1 MRDDAPRL
9 ILTGGP
15 GTLEPV
21 HEVTG
26 RTLRAGHR
34 RIRTRRTRLTLRP
47 LGAFGTLRSRF
58 TLRAGGTS
66 GTSRAPR
73 TSREHPHHRER
84 RRRDLHVNINL
95 RGGGDLHLDINGGH
109 DPTSSRVMSPHTF
122 TFPVNQVRGDA
133 SSNVSCRS
141 QNPASGSAAVCSA
154 SRLTVTSLPST
165 VTSNS
170 ASGSPGSAFAAS
182 RAGRI

>member
-58 TLRAGGTS
+58 TLRAGGTLR
-66 GTSRAPR
+66 TIR
-73 TSREHPHHRER
+73 TSRTTRPCGEHRHHPER
-84 RRRDLHVNINL
+84 GRLNLHVHINL
-95 RGGGDLHLDINGGH
+95 RCGGDLNLDSDRGH
-109 DPTSSRVMSPHTF
+109 DATSRVMSPHTL
-122 TFPVNQVRGDA
+122 TLPVNQV
-133 SSNVSCRS
+133 
-141 QNPASGSAAVCSA
+141 
-154 SRLTVTSLPST
+154 L
-165 VTSNS
+165 
-170 ASGSPGSAFAAS
+170 
-182 RAGRI
+182 